1 MKGVKVIHKLL
12 GEGSVVSLNNDMLT
26 VQFTEKEM
34 TFIFPDCFQN
44 VLSTEDKDMSAFVKM
59 AINNRALEKKLLEKK
74 GLKRRVYETRKEV
87 PRWNTATK
95 SKQSVAKKEPISK
108 VNSVKEN
115 RTSIN
120 RTIPKPTERQ
130 FNSIPR
136 KVPTKS
142 LERKPIKKN
151 DFNKYSK
158 NLVRYKG
165 INCFLYLGEIK
176 NDTIVVNP
184 IELKDNKELCQYV
197 YKNDLVF
204 SVKENKVQG
213 IGIVST
219 TKLTDEQTYKFTLN
233 IIPMLEEIKVKN
245 EYTSVINHL
254 TPMEYR
260 DLLYGIRKFCPYI
273 SSIEGIRELMWPKQE
288 NETLFFFPSKN
299 YKFEL
304 YKNDIALLYNMYKF
318 SVFIVKTVEK
328 F

>member
-26 VQFTEKEM
+26 VAFPEKEM
-34 TFIFPDCFQN
+34 TFIFPDCFQS
-44 VLSTEDKDMSAFVKM
+44 VLSTE
-59 AINNRALEKKLLEKK
+59 
-74 GLKRRVYETRKEV
+74 
-87 PRWNTATK
+87 
-95 SKQSVAKKEPISK
+95 

-130 FNSIPR
+130 VNSIPR

-142 LERKPIKKN
+142 VERKPIKKN

-245 EYTSVINHL
+245 EYTDVINHL

-260 DLLYGIRKFCPYI
+260 DLLYGIRKLCPYI
-273 SSIEGIRELMWPKQE
+273 SSIEGIRELM
-288 NETLFFFPSKN
+288 
-299 YKFEL
+299 
-304 YKNDIALLYNMYKF
+304 
-318 SVFIVKTVEK
+318 
-328 F
+328 

>member
-1 MKGVKVIHKLL
+1 M
-12 GEGSVVSLNNDMLT
+12 
-26 VQFTEKEM
+26 
-34 TFIFPDCFQN
+34 
-44 VLSTEDKDMSAFVKM
+44 
-59 AINNRALEKKLLEKK
+59 
-74 GLKRRVYETRKEV
+74 
-87 PRWNTATK
+87 
-95 SKQSVAKKEPISK
+95 
-108 VNSVKEN
+108 
-115 RTSIN
+115 
-120 RTIPKPTERQ
+120 
-130 FNSIPR
+130 
-136 KVPTKS
+136 
-142 LERKPIKKN
+142 
-151 DFNKYSK
+151 
-158 NLVRYKG
+158 
-165 INCFLYLGEIK
+165 YLGEIK

-273 SSIEGIRELMWPKQE
+273 SSIEGIRELMWPKQK
-288 NETLFFFPSKN
+288 NETLIFFPSKN

>member
-34 TFIFPDCFQN
+34 TFIFPDCFQS
-44 VLSTEDKDMSAFVKM
+44 VLSTDDKDMSAFVKM

-130 FNSIPR
+130 VNSIPR

-273 SSIEGIRELMWPKQE
+273 SSIEGIRELM
-288 NETLFFFPSKN
+288 
-299 YKFEL
+299 
-304 YKNDIALLYNMYKF
+304 
-318 SVFIVKTVEK
+318 
-328 F
+328 